1 MWRNRRGA
9 RVSEEAKRLFQFPR
23 RRARNPFRA
32 GGGAPSPGFPFVP
45 AEAGRRWGSVS
56 TCERVVRIM
65 MSRGGGQVGFLRKPG
80 IALCEL
86 KTLFLPLFPE
96 KRKRSG
102 ARRVL
107 DAYDSAFRESLAALR
122 GERRPAKFDF
132 SRRAPSPGLME
143 RWMQHKFTERK
154 PEGI

>member
-1 MWRNRRGA
+1 MGIRFHMRESRAHHDVEG
-9 RVSEEAKRLFQFPR
+9 EGGKR
-23 RRARNPFRA
+23 
-32 GGGAPSPGFPFVP
+32 
-45 AEAGRRWGSVS
+45 
-56 TCERVVRIM
+56 M
-65 MSRGGGQVGFLRKPG
+65 GFLRKPG